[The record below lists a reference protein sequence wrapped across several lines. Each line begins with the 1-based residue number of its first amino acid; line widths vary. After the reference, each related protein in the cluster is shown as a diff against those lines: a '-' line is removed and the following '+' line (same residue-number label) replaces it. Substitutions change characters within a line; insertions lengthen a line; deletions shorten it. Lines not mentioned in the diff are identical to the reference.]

1 MLARHF
7 LVWTLCGLRDAEHL
21 GHFIASKLSWFDH
34 RAVDGALPASEAG
47 SRLNYSLSRVN

>member
-21 GHFIASKLSWFDH
+21 GHFIVSKLSWFDN